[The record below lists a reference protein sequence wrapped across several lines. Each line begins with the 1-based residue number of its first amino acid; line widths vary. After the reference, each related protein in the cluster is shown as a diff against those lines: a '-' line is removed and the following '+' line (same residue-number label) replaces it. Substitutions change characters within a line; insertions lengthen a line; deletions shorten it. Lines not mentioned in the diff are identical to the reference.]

1 MSAGQITPGTGSV
14 PDERRALLADLL
26 RRRSEQ
32 ESEYPLSYAQRRLW
46 FLDQLQP
53 GSAVYNVPLG
63 YDITGPLD
71 VTALERAMTEVVR
84 RHEILRTAFRSSG
97 GTPYQVVLPPAPVT
111 VAVVDLT
118 APGRSVDEVT
128 RLADDEAGAAFD
140 LAAGPMIRALL
151 LRLSDHVHRL
161 LITVHHLACDAWSVR
176 VLGTE
181 LEARYRA
188 ALTGQVGLEPDL
200 TMQYADYAEWQLS
213 TLAGS
218 ELDRLLAY
226 WRARLAGMPT
236 RHLPTDH
243 PRPPVQSYRGA
254 ALGFELPTASVR
266 RLDELARAEGVTL
279 FSVLL
284 AAFAVLLRAHIGEDE
299 VVVGTP
305 VSGRERPELAGLI
318 GFFTN
323 TLVLR
328 CDLASRP
335 TFRQLTRRLWT
346 EVKDALAHQDLPFEK
361 LVEELH
367 PNRDLAQNPLF
378 QVLFSYRHEEE
389 EAGLRL
395 DDCQVRQVLG
405 DTGTARFDL
414 TLSLARTPSGVSGRL
429 EYSTDLFEA
438 ATAERIAARYVS
450 VVNAAAQAPDRSVVE
465 LDVLPAAELTTLGAW
480 QTGDRAETADVLV
493 HRLVE
498 QRAAAAPEDVAVV
511 AADATFTYRELDRLA
526 DGMARRLR
534 ELGVTLDEPVGVHL
548 GRSAQLVVALLG
560 ILKAGAAYLPL
571 DPDYPHDRLSFM
583 VSDAGVRVIVA
594 DSRSAATARRLGAA
608 EVVVP
613 NSLAEDVDPAA
624 ADTAEAPDVSP
635 VAPTA
640 DNLAYVIYT
649 SGSTGRPKGVMV
661 SHRSVVNLF
670 AGMDG
675 VLGADEPGSWLA
687 VTSVS
692 FDISVVELLW
702 TLARGYRV
710 VVRGD
715 PPRPASATVARA
727 AEVDAARTRPIDFG
741 LFYFGSDSEGS
752 PGDRYR
758 LLLDGARF
766 ADRHGFTAVWTP
778 ERHFHQFGGLYPN
791 PSVTAAAVAGLTE
804 RIQVRA
810 GSVVLPLHDP
820 LRVAEEWSVVDN
832 LSGGRVGIS
841 LASGWHANDFALAP
855 DRYEKRKQLMMDGL
869 AEVRR
874 LWQGEKVSRRN
885 GVGAEV
891 DVGVFPRPVQP
902 VLPVW
907 LTSARHPSTFQMAG
921 EAGTGVLT
929 HLLGHSLDELADK
942 IALYRKAW
950 REHGHGPGEGHVA
963 VMVHTFVG
971 QDIDEVRELVRE
983 PLSKYLETSF
993 DLITTL
999 GETTGSAAD
1008 LAALPSSELR
1018 ELVDRAFDRF
1028 FGTAGLF
1035 GTPEVCADMVDRMKE
1050 VGVDEVACL
1059 IDFGVDEDAVLA
1071 ALTHLAAVRDITE
1084 ERRKA
1089 ALAVAEQ
1096 AEEPIAEQLRRHE
1109 VTHLQCTPSMARLLL
1124 ADPDAR
1130 AELHRLRR
1138 LLVGGEALPADL
1150 ARELT
1155 SVVGGTV
1162 HNMYGPTEAAVW
1174 ATSSQVPPA
1183 GGPVS
1188 IGRPLANVR
1197 AYVVD
1202 RQARPCPA
1210 GVPGELWLGGP
1221 GVARGYLDRSELT
1234 SRRFR
1239 PDPFAAEPGARIYRT
1254 GDLARWTPSGVLEFL
1269 GRFDDQVKLHGH
1281 RIELGEIESALAEH
1295 PNVASAVAVVRGEG
1309 ADQRIVGYCVP
1320 AAGQPPAGHELRA
1333 FLTLR
1338 LPGYMVPSTFQVID
1352 AVPLTPNGK
1361 VDRGALP
1368 DSPGARPEVSPAYAP
1383 PTSATEQ
1390 VVAEVWREMLGVDRV
1405 GVNDS
1410 FFELGGNSLLVV
1422 KTRARLLEHGGHG
1435 LSLVDMFRY
1444 PTVRALA
1451 GAIDRI
1457 PGEQSDVGAA
1467 RGVARRRAARGTA
1480 RRAGTAQ

>member
-1 MSAGQITPGTGSV
+1 MTHTRKATE
-14 PDERRALLADLL
+14 ERRALLADLL

-63 YDITGPLD
+63 YDITGRLD
-71 VTALERAMTEVVR
+71 VTALERAMTDMVR
-84 RHEILRTAFRSSG
+84 RHEILRTAFRSSDG
-97 GTPYQVVLPPAPVT
+97 MPYQVILPPAPVT
-111 VAVVDLT
+111 LPVVDLT
-118 APGRSVDEVT
+118 APGRTVDEVGQ
-128 RLADDEAGAAFD
+128 LADDEAAAPFD
-140 LAAGPMIRALL
+140 LAVGPMIRAVL
-151 LRLSDHVHRL
+151 LRLGDDLHRL
-161 LITVHHLACDAWSVR
+161 LVTVHHLACDAGSIR
-176 VLGTE
+176 VIGTE
-181 LEARYRA
+181 LEANYRA
-188 ALTGQVGLEPDL
+188 ALSGQMSGEPEL
-200 TMQYADYAEWQLS
+200 PMQYADYAEWQVS
-213 TLAGS
+213 TLAGP

-226 WRARLAGMPT
+226 WRERLADLPT

-254 ALGFELPTASVR
+254 AIRFELPTASVQ
-266 RLDELARAEGVTL
+266 RLDELAMAEGGTL
-279 FSVLL
+279 YSVLL

-328 CDLASRP
+328 CDLGSGP

-346 EVKDALAHQDLPFEK
+346 EVREALAHQDMPFEK
-361 LVEELH
+361 LVEQLH
-367 PNRDLAQNPLF
+367 PDRDLTQNPLF
-378 QVLFSYRHEEE
+378 QLLFSYRHEETAE
-389 EAGLRL
+389 LAL
-395 DDCQVRQVLG
+395 DGCQVRQALG
-405 DTGTARFDL
+405 DAGTARFDL
-414 TLSLARTPSGVSGRL
+414 TLSLARTPAGVTGRL

-450 VVNAAAQAPDRSVVE
+450 VVNAAAQEPDRPIAE
-465 LDVLPAAELTTLGAW
+465 LDVLPADELTTLAAW
-480 QTGDRAETADVLV
+480 HTGDRAELADVLV
-493 HRLVE
+493 HQLVE
-498 QRAAAAPEDVAVV
+498 QRADVAPEAVAVV
-511 AADATFTYRELDRLA
+511 AADATLTYRELDRLA
-526 DGMARRLR
+526 DRVARRLR
-534 ELGVTLDEPVGVHL
+534 ELGVRPDEPVGVHL
-548 GRSAQLVVALLG
+548 GRSAELVVALLG

-571 DPDYPHDRLSFM
+571 DPDHPPDRLSFM
-583 VSDAGVRVIVA
+583 VSDAGARVIVA
-594 DSRSAATARRLGAA
+594 DSRSATTARRLGAA

-613 NSLAEDVDPAA
+613 DALAEDADPAGTDEA
-624 ADTAEAPDVSP
+624 AEVSP
-635 VAPTA
+635 VAATA

-649 SGSTGRPKGVMV
+649 SGSTGRPKGVLV
-661 SHRSVVNLF
+661 SHRNVVNLV

-675 VLGADEPGSWLA
+675 VLGADEPGTWLA

-710 VVRGD
+710 VLRGS
-715 PPRPASATVARA
+715 PPRPASAALARA
-727 AEVDAARTRPIDFG
+727 AEVDAARIRPIDFG
-741 LFYFGSDSEGS
+741 LFYFGSDSQSS

-791 PSVTAAAVAGLTE
+791 PAVTAAAVAGLTE
-804 RIQVRA
+804 RIQIRA

-832 LSGGRVGIS
+832 ISGGRVGIS

-855 DRYEKRKQLMMDGL
+855 QRYEQRKQLMMDGL
-869 AEVRR
+869 DEVRR
-874 LWQGEKVSRRN
+874 LWGGEKVSRHN
-885 GVGAEV
+885 GVGAEIE
-891 DVGVFPRPVQP
+891 VGVFPRPVQP
-902 VLPVW
+902 ALPVW
-907 LTSARHPSTFQMAG
+907 LTSARHPSTFQLAG
-921 EAGTGVLT
+921 EAGAGVLT

-950 REHGHGPGEGHVA
+950 REHGHGPGDGHVA

-971 QDIDEVRELVRE
+971 QDLDQVRELVRE
-983 PLSKYLETSF
+983 PLSRYLESSF
-993 DLITTL
+993 DLVTSL
-999 GETTGSAAD
+999 GDATGSAAD
-1008 LAALPSSELR
+1008 LATLPPAELR
-1018 ELVDRAFDRF
+1018 ELVDRAFERF
-1028 FGTAGLF
+1028 FDTASLL
-1035 GTPEVCADMVDRMKE
+1035 GTPEVCADMVDRMKA

-1059 IDFGVDEDAVLA
+1059 IDFGVDEEAVLA
-1071 ALTHLAAVRDITE
+1071 ALTNLEAVRDLTE

-1089 ALAVAEQ
+1089 ALAAAER
-1096 AEEPIAEQLRRHE
+1096 AEEPMAEQLRTHE

-1124 ADPDAR
+1124 ADPDTR

-1174 ATSSQVPPA
+1174 ATSSQVRP

-1202 RQARPCPA
+1202 RREQLCPT
-1210 GVPGELWLGGP
+1210 GVPGELWLGGH
-1221 GVARGYLDRSELT
+1221 GVARGYRDRAELT
-1234 SRRFR
+1234 SRRFQ
-1239 PDPFAAEPGARIYRT
+1239 PDPFSAEPGARIYRT
-1254 GDLARWTPSGVLEFL
+1254 GDLARWTSGGELEFL

-1281 RIELGEIESALAEH
+1281 RIEFGEIESVLAEH
-1295 PNVASAVAVVRGEG
+1295 PNVESAVAVVRGAG
-1309 ADQRIVGYCVP
+1309 ADQRIAGYCVP
-1320 AAGQPPAGHELRA
+1320 VSGQSPPGHELRA
-1333 FLTLR
+1333 FLATR
-1338 LPGYMVPSTFQVID
+1338 LPGYMVPSTIQIID

-1361 VDRGALP
+1361 VDRAALP
-1368 DSPGARPEVSPAYAP
+1368 DSSGARPDVSPAYAP
-1383 PTSATEQ
+1383 PTSTTEQ
-1390 VVAEVWREMLGVDRV
+1390 VVAQVWRDVLGVDRV
-1405 GVNDS
+1405 GVHDS

-1422 KTRARLLEHGGHG
+1422 KARARLLDRGGHG

-1457 PGEQSDVGAA
+1457 PGEQSDVGTA
-1467 RGVARRRAARGTA
+1467 RGVARRQAARGGA
-1480 RRAGTAQ
+1480 RRGGRTT